1 MHEQNENFKRWKYKY
16 QTNQRAEKYSNL
28 TKKLNRGIWKQTRG
42 SARSGQWTLRQ
53 DPSGKR
59 MQIVL
64 GTSSS
69 GYIFPSEGS
78 QKKKTEKG
86 RNIIWRIIAENFP
99 KLGKE
104 TNIQIQEDQKDPDKM
119 HSKWPN

>member
-1 MHEQNENFKRWKYKY
+1 MHEQNENFKRRKYKY
-16 QTNQRAEKYSNL
+16 QPNYRAEKYNNI
-28 TKKLNRGIWKQTRG
+28 TKKLNREIWKQTRG
-42 SARSGQWTLRQ
+42 NARSDQWTLRQ

-69 GYIFPSEGS
+69 GYIFPLEGS
-78 QKKKTEKG
+78 QKKKIEKG

-104 TNIQIQEDQKDPDKM
+104 TNMQIQEDQKDPDKM
-119 HSKWPN
+119 NSKWPN